1 LLFPD
6 DCRVCENPLQNLS
19 RIPICQSCLE
29 SPLPLTAVHACRVC
43 QTPFVD
49 AFPLDEHD
57 LCTVCRRRE
66 VSFDAAYSFGSYEG
80 TLRDLIRLF
89 KYSRIESL
97 SKPLSRLL
105 IEAVPQGHR
114 FDLVTAMPMHWYRRW
129 ERGFNQA
136 ELLAKPVAR
145 RLGLPASH
153 VLRRV
158 RLGKRQAGLGA
169 TARRNNLRSAFQL
182 ARNARVDGK
191 NILLIDDVLTTG
203 STLAAAS
210 AVLKSAGA
218 NHVCALTVA
227 RVVRRTGLPD
237 FGSMR
242 I

>member
-1 LLFPD
+1 
-6 DCRVCENPLQNLS
+6 VCEKPLQDLS
-19 RIPICQSCLE
+19 RIPICKSCLE
-29 SPLPLTAVHACRVC
+29 SPRPLSAVHACRVC

-105 IEAVPQGHR
+105 LDALPPGQH
-114 FDLVTAMPMHWYRRW
+114 FHLVTPMPMHWYRRW
-129 ERGFNQA
+129 QRGFNQT

-145 RLGLPASH
+145 ELKVPAAR
-153 VLRRV
+153 VLKRV
-158 RLGKRQAGLGA
+158 RVGKRQAGLGA
-169 TARRNNLRSAFQL
+169 TARRNNLHRAFQL
-182 ARNARVDGK
+182 GRGARVEGK

-203 STLAAAS
+203 TTLAAAS
-210 AVLKSAGA
+210 AVLKAAGA
-218 NHVCALTVA
+218 KQVCALTVA

-237 FGSMR
+237 VGSMR